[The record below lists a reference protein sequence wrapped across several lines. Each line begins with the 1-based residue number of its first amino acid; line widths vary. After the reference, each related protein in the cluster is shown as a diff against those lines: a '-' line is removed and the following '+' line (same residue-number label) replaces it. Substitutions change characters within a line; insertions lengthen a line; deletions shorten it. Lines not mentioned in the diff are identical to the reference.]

1 MLHRRFTCGCGFD
14 EPLNETTGGA
24 VYSSNGALTQRLGP
38 GLIVTG
44 RHRLTLTTPAS
55 ALLAVRLEPWRAYT
69 PYHTVVAPSIVQPT
83 NGRTG
88 QLTFLRTPLPPAVEL
103 VTLQRL
109 FDGSILLRLAHSFAV
124 DDVLPLVAPVDV
136 DISTLFVQPITS
148 IRQRTLTA
156 NADYKQ
162 RVRDEMPFET
172 DRELSEGEWERVAR
186 MHQGLKDS
194 TITIHPMQ
202 IITLAISF

>member
-1 MLHRRFTCGCGFD
+1 MYLNDSDTALAVLVDRAEGASSMQDGALELMLHRRFTCGCGFD

-83 NGRTG
+83 NDA
-88 QLTFLRTPLPPAVEL
+88 PA
-103 VTLQRL
+103 
-109 FDGSILLRLAHSFAV
+109 
-124 DDVLPLVAPVDV
+124 
-136 DISTLFVQPITS
+136 
-148 IRQRTLTA
+148 
-156 NADYKQ
+156 N
-162 RVRDEMPFET
+162 
-172 DRELSEGEWERVAR
+172 
-186 MHQGLKDS
+186 
-194 TITIHPMQ
+194 
-202 IITLAISF
+202 